1 MIMNVLSANEIK
13 TRGVSALQSIED
25 DGGEAMITVRGREKY
40 VIMTVEQY
48 NHLRECEIEAALMEA
63 KKDIEDGNVIIE
75 SVSKHLKRIRNGL

>member
-1 MIMNVLSANEIK
+1 MNVLSANEIK